1 MSRSFP
7 PLLLLLAAALPGAA
21 RALDLTLPAPVAGQQ
36 AASENPASVE
46 LPTGPFAEGALP
58 VRRVA
63 GALDRR
69 AWQLD
74 APRLSLTELAGPL
87 REQLLAQGYDILFDC
102 ETRGCGG
109 FDFRF
114 AIQVMPEPG
123 MHVDLGDF
131 RFIAAEKGGE
141 VVNLLVSRSPG
152 YGFVQLT
159 RVAPEPMA
167 DAVLPDAEA
176 AALEADQS
184 EAAPPAIEAP
194 PVPVTVA
201 PPGDLGAALEANG
214 VVVLEDLVF
223 ASGSSALEAG
233 DYPLLAALAEWLAA
247 DPGRRV
253 ALVGHTDDSGG
264 LAANIALSKKR
275 AQAVRQAL
283 VQAQGVQGAQ
293 VTAEG
298 VGPLAPRAT
307 NLTEDGRRKN
317 RRVEAVMTSAQ

>member
-1 MSRSFP
+1 MSRRLVAF
-7 PLLLLLAAALPGAA
+7 LLLAAALPGAA
-21 RALDLTLPAPVAGQQ
+21 AALELTLPAPVAGQQ
-36 AASENPASVE
+36 AESENPASVD
-46 LPTGPFAEGALP
+46 LPTGPFAAGALP

-69 AWQLD
+69 AWQLE
-74 APRLSLTELAGPL
+74 APRLSLTELAEPL

-131 RFIAAEKGGE
+131 RFIAAEKAGE

-159 RVAPEPMA
+159 RVGPEPMA
-167 DAVLPDAEA
+167 DAVPPGAEA
-176 AALEADQS
+176 AAPETD
-184 EAAPPAIEAP
+184 PPETGQPVIEAP
-194 PVPVTVA
+194 SA
-201 PPGDLGAALEANG
+201 PAIAPLPGDPGAALEAQG
-214 VVVLEDLVF
+214 AVVLEDLVF

-233 DYPLLAALAEWLAA
+233 EYASLAALAEWLAA
-247 DPGRRV
+247 DPGRKV
-253 ALVGHTDDSGG
+253 ALVGHTDNSGG
-264 LAANIALSKKR
+264 LEANIALSKKR

-283 VQAQGVQGAQ
+283 LQVQGVQAAQ

-307 NLTEDGRRKN
+307 NLTEEGRRKN
-317 RRVEAVMTSAQ
+317 RRVEAVLTSVR

>member
-1 MSRSFP
+1 MYRSFRLF
-7 PLLLLLAAALPGAA
+7 PLMLAAALPGAA
-21 RALDLTLPAPVAGQQ
+21 FSLDLTLPAPVAGQQ

-46 LPTGPFAEGALP
+46 LPTGPFAGGALP
-58 VRRVA
+58 VRRVT

-69 AWQLD
+69 AWQLE
-74 APRLSLTELAGPL
+74 APRLSLTELANPL

-131 RFIAAEKGGE
+131 RFIAAEKAGE

-167 DAVLPDAEA
+167 GAVPTGAEA
-176 AALEADQS
+176 AAPET
-184 EAAPPAIEAP
+184 AP
-194 PVPVTVA
+194 PVIETPSAPVTA
-201 PPGDLGAALEANG
+201 SLPGDPGAVLEAQG
-214 VVVLEDLVF
+214 AVVLEDLVF
-223 ASGSSALEAG
+223 ASGSSALEAA
-233 DYPLLAALAEWLAA
+233 DYASLAALAEWLAA
-247 DPGRRV
+247 EPGRRV
-253 ALVGHTDDSGG
+253 ALVGHTDNSGG
-264 LAANIALSKKR
+264 LEANIALSRKR

-283 VQAQGVQGAQ
+283 LQAQGVQAAQ

-307 NLTEDGRRKN
+307 NLTEEGRRKN
-317 RRVEAVMTSAQ
+317 RRVEAVLTSVQ